1 MKHLNKGLSFALVL
15 CLTVAASC
23 RKDRNV
29 SRSEV
34 VRFYSADEMHKSIN
48 YLQIPLEGIENGVI
62 YIESNTPVSVET
74 QLPVSDVLSDD
85 AWLDV
90 QVSRESDSRYT
101 VRYSAKALK
110 NDLSQRTASVNATST
125 RLFLGSYLKMCQGY
139 ELFWTNSFTGLDHLV
154 LTSSARAWTTGVIPA
169 IASTSYDYISF
180 NAYAVNP
187 QALSITEVYP
197 VELSLPEGAYFEDN
211 GRTSYVL
218 DVPIGSSFNDA
229 NLLYLPFCSE
239 AGGFSSETVF
249 TFRSLCGED
258 SPVQLHIDN
267 IKVYKVS
274 DQLRE
279 VLEGEDVG
287 DSGSFDSFE

>member
-1 MKHLNKGLSFALVL
+1 M
-15 CLTVAASC
+15 
-23 RKDRNV
+23 
-29 SRSEV
+29 
-34 VRFYSADEMHKSIN
+34 
-48 YLQIPLEGIENGVI
+48 
-62 YIESNTPVSVET
+62 
-74 QLPVSDVLSDD
+74 
-85 AWLDV
+85 
-90 QVSRESDSRYT
+90 
-101 VRYSAKALK
+101 
-110 NDLSQRTASVNATST
+110 
-125 RLFLGSYLKMCQGY
+125 
-139 ELFWTNSFTGLDHLV
+139 
-154 LTSSARAWTTGVIPA
+154 
-169 IASTSYDYISF
+169 
-180 NAYAVNP
+180 NP

-229 NLLYLPFCSE
+229 NLLYLPFRSE